1 MQNIKDELLL
11 TALTVNSPTEEVKYK
26 GSPNKEDQD
35 QTYPD
40 SPVSFGRKL
49 PSFGGFSGIKP
60 IKCESISS
68 EVPVEEDGT
77 NKTWADD
84 DGEDPFYEYFDSTR
98 SERREAGIEESL
110 VIME

>member
-1 MQNIKDELLL
+1 MQNIKDELLPHL
-11 TALTVNSPTEEVKYK
+11 LNVNSPIEEVKHEGGPK
-26 GSPNKEDQD
+26 MKDQD

-98 SERREAGIEESL
+98 SERRVAGIEESL
-110 VIME
+110 VIKE